1 VAAGLVMCTLFGASL
16 GGWTSRKPIQDS
28 ETTPTRDL
36 LLAIAGVIMYI
47 DANLIRIKLA
57 SREEK
62 GMITKRVLIASFMAL
77 TLLLTACGSDT
88 GSAGTTAVSDTGSA
102 VTTAVSDTGSV
113 ATTAV
118 SDTGSADTPF
128 EKKDPLKIGYSVY
141 DLQSPYWQAYT
152 KGIQDQAAEFGI
164 EVVIADQKSSEQNQV
179 AGSADL
185 INQGISALIVSPVQ
199 PPALLATIDAAHA
212 AKIPVIIGD
221 VGAEGDY
228 DAFILS
234 DNREG
239 GAIAARTVVD
249 LLGDVDGTKKVGV
262 IELHSGSAVG
272 DDRVGGFVDEIAKSA
287 GFEVVAQID
296 GNDTVEGGF
305 KAAQDMLAANPDLV
319 AIYAA
324 NDPEAQG
331 AARALDSAGKS
342 VADGFVLIGFNGDSP
357 SLDLIEND
365 EQTATIA
372 QDPYGQGR
380 LAVRVA
386 LALLDGDT
394 IEYTDAANRV
404 IEFPV
409 ELVSADNLQA
419 FREARG
425 Q

>member
-1 VAAGLVMCTLFGASL
+1 
-16 GGWTSRKPIQDS
+16 
-28 ETTPTRDL
+28 
-36 LLAIAGVIMYI
+36 
-47 DANLIRIKLA
+47 
-57 SREEK
+57 
-62 GMITKRVLIASFMAL
+62 MITKRVLLAGFVAL

-88 GSAGTTAVSDTGSA
+88 GSAVTTAVSDTGSA
-102 VTTAVSDTGSV
+102 VTTAVSDTGSAV
-113 ATTAV
+113 TTAV

-179 AGSADL
+179 SGSADL

-212 AKIPVIIGD
+212 AQIPVIIGD

-287 GFEVVAQID
+287 DFEVVAEID